1 MNSIQIRPAVR
12 ADVARVFELICE
24 LAAFENARPQVE
36 TSPAILERDGFGPA
50 PLYGLLVA
58 ETESAV
64 VGIALTYV
72 RYSTWKGK
80 RLWLEDLIVTQSA
93 RGRGVGTALLDAT
106 IQSARATGCSGVMW
120 QVLDWNE
127 AAIAFYH
134 KFGARFDGEWMNV
147 HLDF

>member
-1 MNSIQIRPAVR
+1 MTPIHIRPAVR

-24 LAAFENARPQVE
+24 LAAFENAREQVG
-36 TSPAILERDGFGPA
+36 TSPTILERDGFGPV

-58 ETESAV
+58 EVEGEI

-106 IQSARATGCSGVMW
+106 IQNARETDCSGVMW

-127 AAIAFYH
+127 SAIAFYR
-134 KFGARFDGEWMNV
+134 KFGARCDGEWVNV